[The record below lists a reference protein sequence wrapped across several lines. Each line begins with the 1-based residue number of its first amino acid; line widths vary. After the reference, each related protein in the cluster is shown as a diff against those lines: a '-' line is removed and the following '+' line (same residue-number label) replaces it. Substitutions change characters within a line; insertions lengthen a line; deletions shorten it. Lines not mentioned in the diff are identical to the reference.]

1 MIVKASRKERMN
13 LSVAAGTA
21 YSVTVYTVSSNR
33 SFILTDLVIESSD
46 SGIGYTIFDGLSAAT
61 PTSGTEKLRFYS
73 TPVRLTDIQN
83 GAEFSTGLSIRS
95 DSGLQACSANVC
107 WIGGYER

>member
-1 MIVKASRKERMN
+1 MIVKASRKER
-13 LSVAAGTA
+13 LLQSSAAGTA
-21 YSVTVYTVSSNR
+21 YSVNVYQVSSSR
-33 SFILTDLVIESSD
+33 TFILTDIIIESSD
-46 SGIGYTIFDGLSAAT
+46 PGIGYTIFDGLSAAS
-61 PTSGTEKLRFYS
+61 PTSGTEKIRFYS